1 MTRHEQL
8 REKLE
13 TMIQK
18 DFVPGDKFLTQRDIM
33 ERFAV
38 SFSTVERA
46 LRELV
51 NSGMLTRKQ
60 GSGTFV
66 SSIES
71 VAPSAAA
78 NSRIA
83 LVLTRNVTHIP
94 HTFYAEILF
103 EIGDRLSEQDY
114 SLSYIYADHQLGYQE
129 LQNNLKNRFCGAV
142 LIGAITE
149 ELIGAVA
156 ATNLPFVVVDSRIDL
171 PGVCYIVGQN
181 EQGASDAVTYLLQ
194 NGHRRIGFV
203 STPLHTTFLERFL
216 GYCNA
221 LATAGVPVEQTLTVK
236 NFHFKDE
243 ELDGLL
249 AAKPT
254 AIFAAN
260 DTMAVFVCR
269 SLKKRG
275 IRVPEDISIVG
286 FDGDYTGEQNHP
298 RLTTVTVPRRQ
309 MGRTAV
315 ECLMQKIAGQT
326 PPPVILPVTFQAEES
341 VAKI

>member
-8 REKLE
+8 REQLE

-18 DFVPGDKFLTQRDIM
+18 DFTPGDKFLTQRDIM

-51 NSGMLTRKQ
+51 NVGLLTRKQ

-66 SSIES
+66 GKREI
-71 VAPSAAA
+71 AAAASA

-103 EIGDRLSEQDY
+103 EIGDRLSERDY

-156 ATNLPFVVVDSRIDL
+156 DTGLPFVVVDSRIDL

-181 EQGASDAVTYLLQ
+181 EQGASDAVKYLLQ

-221 LATAGVPVEQTLTVK
+221 LATDGVPVEQPLTVK

-309 MGRTAV
+309 MGRAAV
-315 ECLMQKIAGQT
+315 ECLMQKIDGQT
-326 PPPVILPVTFQAEES
+326 PLPVILPVTFKAEES